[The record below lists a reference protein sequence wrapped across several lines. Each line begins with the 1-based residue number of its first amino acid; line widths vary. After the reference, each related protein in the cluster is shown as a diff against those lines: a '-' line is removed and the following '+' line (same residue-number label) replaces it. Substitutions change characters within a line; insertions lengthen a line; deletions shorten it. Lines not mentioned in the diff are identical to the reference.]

1 MDEYRKILLDLEKS
15 SKETEWPKIEQE
27 LKDSFYELEELIE
40 KIKENGV
47 DDNLNMNKISAYI
60 EDFRK
65 KIELII
71 KEKNIKEAKLLNRE
85 IDQLDF
91 ELRNAV
97 TGNAMD
103 AQFLKHF
110 NDNFNSFHWK
120 NSSKARQLINQGM
133 QMVNSGNTSSI
144 RPILVELVGLLPQ
157 DEIPETLE

>member
-1 MDEYRKILLDLEKS
+1 
-15 SKETEWPKIEQE
+15 
-27 LKDSFYELEELIE
+27 
-40 KIKENGV
+40 
-47 DDNLNMNKISAYI
+47 MNKISAYI